1 MPLKDPVAAAA
12 YAAKYRA
19 THREEIA
26 AYNASAT
33 HKEQRSAYNA
43 DNQVRFNQL
52 RRRRRAAAEGDD
64 TIPWPGIVPTRRMR
78 LIAQEQKS
86 SLSSDAGSVA

>member
-26 AYNASAT
+26 AYNAT
-33 HKEQRSAYNA
+33 HKEQIAAYDA